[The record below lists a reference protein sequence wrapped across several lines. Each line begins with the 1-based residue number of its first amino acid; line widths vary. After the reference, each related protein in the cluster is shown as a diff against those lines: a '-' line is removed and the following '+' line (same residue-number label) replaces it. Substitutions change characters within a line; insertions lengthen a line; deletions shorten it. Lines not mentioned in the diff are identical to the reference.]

1 MSANDNGPRFQA
13 VIMPHLPE
21 ALSLARWLTK
31 NRADAEDIVQE
42 ACLRAFRS
50 LDHLDKGSPRAWLLA
65 IVRNTA
71 FTWLQK
77 NRRTDTVPIEDGT
90 EMSPM
95 NLGVDAR
102 LDPEAE
108 LIAKANAA
116 ELEAAI
122 QALPMEFRETLVL
135 RDIQGLEYREIAR
148 VVGVPV
154 GTVMSRLSRAR
165 RQLIATIGAKTETSP
180 TSSGG

>member
-1 MSANDNGPRFQA
+1 MSANDKGQRFHSL
-13 VIMPHLPE
+13 IMPHLSE

-77 NRRTDTVPIEDGT
+77 NRRTDTIPIDDETG
-90 EMSPM
+90 MSSSHLSADLAL
-95 NLGVDAR
+95 N
-102 LDPEAE
+102 PEAE
-108 LIAKANAA
+108 LIAKADAA

-122 QALPMEFRETLVL
+122 EALPMEFREALVL

-148 VVGVPV
+148 VAGVPV

-165 RQLIATIGAKTETSP
+165 RQLMAAIGGRHAKSQEP
-180 TSSGG
+180 

>member
-1 MSANDNGPRFQA
+1 MSANDNGPRFHA

-71 FTWLQK
+71 FSWLQK
-77 NRRTDTVPIEDGT
+77 NRRMDTIPIENGA
-90 EMSPM
+90 EMSPTHFSADPAL
-95 NLGVDAR
+95 N
-102 LDPEAE
+102 PEAE
-108 LIAKANAA
+108 LIAKADAA
-116 ELEAAI
+116 ELESAI
-122 QALPMEFRETLVL
+122 EALPIEFRETLVL

-165 RQLIATIGAKTETSP
+165 RQLIAAIGDRQAKPQER
-180 TSSGG
+180 